1 MNDQMQ
7 QMFDVATGVVN
18 GIFATMEKPDVY
30 FKQNIELELDGSK
43 NLLVV
48 GSIYRD
54 YNDGHCIAVL
64 NPDARLA
71 GQLNGGVGYPAG
83 ILKAMV
89 KRHCDAMA
97 LVMCRG
103 RKPHIVTTY
112 QPRKK

>member
-7 QMFDVATGVVN
+7 QIFDVATGVVN

-30 FKQNIELELDGSK
+30 FKQNIELEPDGSK

-71 GQLNGGVGYPAG
+71 GQLKGGVGYSDD
-83 ILKAMV
+83 ILKYMA
-89 KRHCDAMA
+89 KGRCDAMA
-97 LVMCRG
+97 MILCRG
-103 RKPHIVTTY
+103 RKPYVAATY
-112 QPRKK
+112 LSRKK